1 VSGETDDMRFTAIA
15 EPRSLG
21 SLRRWLTEL
30 LESVA
35 APEDVRFEAML
46 AVSEAAN
53 NVLQHAFRHRSAPG
67 RLAVTATLRD
77 GEIRIVVSDDGGG
90 LAPRSHSPGA
100 GLGLP
105 LMAQLSD
112 DLVVANRED
121 GGTAVTMTWSLAA

>member
-1 VSGETDDMRFTAIA
+1 MRFTAVA

-21 SLRRWLTEL
+21 SLRRCLTEF
-30 LESVA
+30 LESVG
-35 APEDVRFEAML
+35 APGHVRFDAML

-67 RLAVTATLRD
+67 RLFVTGTVRD
-77 GEIRIVVSDDGGG
+77 GEITIEVSDDGSG
-90 LAPRSHSPGA
+90 LAPRADSPGA

-112 DLVVANRED
+112 DLVVANGAD

>member
-1 VSGETDDMRFTAIA
+1 MRFTAVA

-53 NVLQHAFRHRSAPG
+53 NVLQHAFRHRAAPG

-77 GEIRIVVSDDGGG
+77 DEIRIVVSDDGGG

-121 GGTAVTMTWSLAA
+121 GGTVVTMTWSLAA

>member
-1 VSGETDDMRFTAIA
+1 MRFTATA
-15 EPRSLG
+15 EPRALA
-21 SLRRWLTEL
+21 SLRRCLTEFRV
-30 LESVA
+30 SVGA
-35 APEDVRFEAML
+35 SDEVRFDAML

-67 RLAVTATLRD
+67 HLVVTGTVD
-77 GEIRIVVSDDGGG
+77 GGEIRIVVTDDGSG

-112 DLVVANRED
+112 DLVVAKRAD
-121 GGTAVTMTWSLAA
+121 GGTAVTMTWRTAA